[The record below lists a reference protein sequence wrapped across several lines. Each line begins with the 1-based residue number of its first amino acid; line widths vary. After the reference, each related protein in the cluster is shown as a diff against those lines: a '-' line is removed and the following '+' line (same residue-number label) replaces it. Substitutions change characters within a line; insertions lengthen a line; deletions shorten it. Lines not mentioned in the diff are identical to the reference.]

1 MKRKNKVIHWKIEN
15 KQDGED
21 EEEEYQLTQQENSI
35 EEVIATNP
43 QTQQTEQLR
52 PQRISKRPPYLADFY
67 FN

>member
-1 MKRKNKVIHWKIEN
+1 VIHWKIEN

-43 QTQQTEQLR
+43 QTQQTE
-52 PQRISKRPPYLADFY
+52 
-67 FN
+67 